1 MSTFKDVALVFNDH
15 QINLSEYLPYSGRFT
30 VPAWTNMTSSSAS
43 SVDIVVPIIER
54 SDNNYNLFFK
64 QQAYVSK
71 TTEVWLTFQIITRT
85 PSSFTVRAYNEQRV
99 NIEACE
105 CAYLLVP
112 NITVKQ

>member
-1 MSTFKDVALVFNDH
+1 MSTFKDIALVFNDQ

-30 VPAWTNMTSSSAS
+30 VPAFSASTTSS

-54 SDNNYNLFFK
+54 PDNNYNLFFK

-71 TTEVWLTFQIITRT
+71 TTEVWLTFQIVTKT
-85 PSSFTVRAYNEQRV
+85 PSSFTVRAYNEQRTD
-99 NIEACE
+99 IESCE
-105 CAYLLVP
+105 AAYLILP